1 MRYKKGKKKTS
12 LNTESVIRPQY
23 CTVNT
28 PITVQHIRQTNH
40 VKEGA
45 KRLAYTHE

>member
-1 MRYKKGKKKTS
+1 MRYKRAKKTS

-28 PITVQHIRQTNH
+28 PITVQHIRLTNY
-40 VKEGA
+40 VKEGTL
-45 KRLAYTHE
+45 RSAYTHE